1 MKRDT
6 LTIDE
11 YVDKNKVVFLLST
24 TDHDKFKETIDMIY
38 NNVDVHVD
46 TNLIMSSIAKST
58 FTKRGSYHLN
68 LVANKTTNEILTI
81 ISGDQLRGGKTIY
94 IKLPDISYIGKW
106 FGILGWKIVSS
117 K

>member
-1 MKRDT
+1 MKKDT
-6 LTIDE
+6 LTMAE

-38 NNVDVHVD
+38 NSVDVHVD
-46 TNLIMSSIAKST
+46 TDLIMKGIATST
-58 FTKRGSYHLN
+58 FTKRGSYHLH
-68 LVANKTTNEILTI
+68 LVGNKTTNEILI
-81 ISGDQLRGGKTIY
+81 IIPGDQLRGGKTIY
-94 IKLPDISYIGKW
+94 IKLPFISYINKW